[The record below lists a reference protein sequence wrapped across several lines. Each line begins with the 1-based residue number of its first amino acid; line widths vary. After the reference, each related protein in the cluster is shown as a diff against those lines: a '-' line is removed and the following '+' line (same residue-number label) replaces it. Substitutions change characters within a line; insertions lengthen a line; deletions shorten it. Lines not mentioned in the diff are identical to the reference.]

1 MDNSIWSSIGKFIF
15 QLLINKEDEKKGK
28 LAPTQ
33 LDIVL
38 PIDGPAKEN
47 PKPEQSGPDME
58 YLPQDIDW
66 TKATAMVTKHFTVAE
81 AISLHS
87 WNRLANEDDGLTDE
101 IKANLIKTFEMMESI
116 RTIIGC
122 SINVHCGFRSV
133 KYNEEVL
140 KSLPHDVHAA
150 GMAADWDANSC
161 YTIEEAK
168 EKIRPHLEELN
179 IRLEGGTTT
188 WLHNDWHA
196 VGPSGRE
203 FKA

>member
-1 MDNSIWSSIGKFIF
+1 MDNSIWSSIGKFLL
-15 QLLINKEDEKKGK
+15 QLLINKEGGEKGK
-28 LAPTQ
+28 SEPVDLNIT
-33 LDIVL
+33 L
-38 PIDGPAKEN
+38 PVDGPE
-47 PKPEQSGPDME
+47 PEKPVQQKTPNME
-58 YLPQDIDW
+58 YLPEDIDW

-101 IKANLIKTFEMMESI
+101 IKANLVKTFEMMESI

-150 GMAADWDANSC
+150 GMAVDWDANSC